1 MMKGIMGLNHNK
13 DCWYIME
20 SQTVEEPVRKGIFR
34 RPTGEVI
41 RRQADVVVESYP
53 LCEGTLMA
61 QFVIFQVAYE
71 MSLINTLWHVLYKDP
86 SSLVTE
92 DFNRNIDA
100 STGQL
105 TEDGYILAEACSS
118 DYNPPG
124 VDLAK
129 SHPLAGRFYA
139 PPLRSITGLGRKK
152 YTSLLYYLSQP
163 DFEQFV
169 NTACRECRDDI
180 GLLENLQQYGYPVD
194 SPRHMI
200 EIGEEEGKGEVFS
213 LPYRNMEKKIGRI
226 AVAMAKST
234 FDLHK
239 VSIGFDCSVPQRAP
253 RDPRSDAI
261 IRAAARIETH
271 YNITDL
277 DKL

>member
-1 MMKGIMGLNHNK
+1 
-13 DCWYIME
+13 ME
-20 SQTVEEPVRKGIFR
+20 SQTVEEPVRKGILR

-41 RRQADVVVESYP
+41 RRQTDVVVESYP

-61 QFVIFQVAYE
+61 KFVIFQVAYE
-71 MSLINTLWHVLYKDP
+71 MSLINTLWSVLYKGP

-92 DFNRNIDA
+92 EFNRHMDA

-105 TEDGYILAEACSS
+105 TEYGYMLAEACSS
-118 DYNPPG
+118 DRNPPG
-124 VDLAK
+124 VCLAK
-129 SHPLAGRFYA
+129 SHPLAGRSYA
-139 PPLRSITGLGRKK
+139 PLLRSITGLGRKK
-152 YTSLLYYLSQP
+152 YDSLFHYLSQP
-163 DFEQFV
+163 GIEQFV

-180 GLLENLQQYGYPVD
+180 SLLEELQQRGYPVD
-194 SPRHMI
+194 SPRRMI
-200 EIGEEEGKGEVFS
+200 KIGEEEAEGEVFS

-234 FDLHK
+234 SDHYK
-239 VSIGFDCSVPQRAP
+239 ASIGFNCNVPQRTP
-253 RDPRSDAI
+253 RGPRSEAI
-261 IRAAARIETH
+261 IRAAAHIETH